1 MVTVPSE
8 YEKITIQKD
17 NVTVTMEYTGIND
30 LDIDAML
37 TIFKGILQAA
47 TYSINGDLVVEE
59 YEEE

>member
-1 MVTVPSE
+1 MTE
-8 YEKITIQKD
+8 DKEKITIQRN
-17 NVTVTMEYTGIND
+17 NVTVTMEYTGINE

-47 TYSINGDLVVEE
+47 TYTIDGELVVEK